1 MATCIFHKL
10 VRDLLNTKGV
20 QLSPYALERTLGR
33 MLGMVTR
40 GLGDCTMSAGVK
52 KAPSCLLIYQLHIQ
66 LGLSGP
72 TSWFAYRM
80 GQVSPCL

>member
-1 MATCIFHKL
+1 MATCTFHKL
-10 VRDLLNTKGV
+10 LRNLLNIEGV
-20 QLSPYALERTLGR
+20 QLSPYAFELIFRR
-33 MLGMVTR
+33 MLGTVTK

-80 GQVSPCL
+80 GQVSPWL